1 MFGLAAQALVI
12 APPMVQYANHS
23 LIEDAELSRLLADLA
38 TSDSAFA
45 SSLSADSLQQNG
57 RVGILT
63 GALKTEAWQA
73 SAREAAARLLRVSVF
88 PRILGQSR
96 DDDNWCRGMQEFAVF
111 KAMYGTALVPQQYE
125 AADFKLG
132 IWVSSR
138 RTEKS
143 RDKLSK
149 EKIKQLDD
157 MGFVWNAEEQK
168 WQQGIQKLEE
178 YRSEKGDLL
187 VRQSHVTSDGFK
199 LGSWVSNR
207 RNSRDK
213 LSKEKIKQLDDM
225 GFVWDAEERLWQQGI
240 QKLEEYRSEKGDL
253 LVRRSHVT
261 SDGFKLGS
269 WVHSRRTEKS
279 RDKLSKE
286 KIKQLDD
293 MGFVWN
299 AEEQKWQQGIQK
311 LEEYR
316 SEKGDLLVRQSH
328 VTSDGFK
335 LGIWVSCRRT
345 EKSRDKLSKKK
356 IKQLDDM
363 GFVWDAEEHKWQQ
376 GIQKLEE
383 YRSEKGDLLVRHSH
397 VTSDGFKLGSWVN
410 NRRNRRDKLS
420 KEKIKQLDD
429 MEFVWDAEEQKW
441 QQGIQKLEEYRSEKG
456 DLLVRHSHVTSD
468 GFKLGSWVHS
478 RRKRRDKLSK
488 EKIKQLD
495 DMEFVWNVDE
505 HRWQQG
511 IRKLEEYRSEKGDLL
526 VPYLHVTS
534 DGFKLGIWVSC
545 RRTEKSRD
553 KLSKEKIKQLDD
565 MGFVWDVDE
574 RTWQHGIRKLEEYRS
589 EQGDLL
595 VRQSHVTSDGFKLGI
610 WVSCR
615 RTEKSRDKLSK
626 EKIKQLDDMGFVWD
640 AEERLWQ
647 QGIQKLE
654 EYRSEKGDLLVRR
667 SHVTSDGFKLG
678 SWVHSRRT
686 EKSRDKLS
694 KEKIK
699 QLDDMGFVWDA
710 EERLWQQGIQKLEEY
725 RSEKGDLLV
734 GHSHVT
740 SDGFKLGSWVSSRR
754 KRRDKLSK
762 EKIKQ
767 LDGMGFVWDAEE

>member
-1 MFGLAAQALVI
+1 MFSLAAQALVI
-12 APPMVQYANHS
+12 APPVVQYANHS

-63 GALKTEAWQA
+63 GALKTEAVQA
-73 SAREAAARLLRVSVF
+73 SANEAAARLLRVSVF
-88 PRILGQSR
+88 PRILGQNR
-96 DDDNWCRGMQEFAVF
+96 DDDTWCRGMQEFAAF

-157 MGFVWNAEEQK
+157 MGFMWNAEEQK

-199 LGSWVSNR
+199 LGSWVS
-207 RNSRDK
+207 
-213 LSKEKIKQLDDM
+213 
-225 GFVWDAEERLWQQGI
+225 
-240 QKLEEYRSEKGDL
+240 
-253 LVRRSHVT
+253 
-261 SDGFKLGS
+261 
-269 WVHSRRTEKS
+269 
-279 RDKLSKE
+279 
-286 KIKQLDD
+286 
-293 MGFVWN
+293 
-299 AEEQKWQQGIQK
+299 
-311 LEEYR
+311 
-316 SEKGDLLVRQSH
+316 
-328 VTSDGFK
+328 
-335 LGIWVSCRRT
+335 
-345 EKSRDKLSKKK
+345 
-356 IKQLDDM
+356 
-363 GFVWDAEEHKWQQ
+363 
-376 GIQKLEE
+376 
-383 YRSEKGDLLVRHSH
+383 
-397 VTSDGFKLGSWVN
+397 
-410 NRRNRRDKLS
+410 
-420 KEKIKQLDD
+420 
-429 MEFVWDAEEQKW
+429 
-441 QQGIQKLEEYRSEKG
+441 
-456 DLLVRHSHVTSD
+456 
-468 GFKLGSWVHS
+468 S
-478 RRKRRDKLSK
+478 RRKR
-488 EKIKQLD
+488 
-495 DMEFVWNVDE
+495 
-505 HRWQQG
+505 
-511 IRKLEEYRSEKGDLL
+511 
-526 VPYLHVTS
+526 
-534 DGFKLGIWVSC
+534 
-545 RRTEKSRD
+545 RD

-574 RTWQHGIRKLEEYRS
+574 RTWQQGIRKLEEYRS

-640 AEERLWQ
+640 AEEQKWQ

-654 EYRSEKGDLLVRR
+654 EYRSEQGDLLVRQ

-678 SWVHSRRT
+678 IWVSYRRKRRDKLSKEKIKQLDDMGFVWDVDECTWQQGIRKLEEYRSEQGDLLVRQSHVTSDGFKLGIWVSYRRKRRDKLSKEKIKQLDDMGFVWDVDECTWQQGIRKLEEYRSEQGDLLVRQSHVTSDGFKLGIWVSCRRT

-710 EERLWQQGIQKLEEY
+710 EEQKWQQGIQKLEEY

-734 GHSHVT
+734 RQSHVT

-767 LDGMGFVWDAEE
+767 LDDMGFVWDAEE